1 MFALQVF
8 VGSQVFVSKAGTYF
22 CWVANW
28 QAPKLA
34 YMKFGTNKHSSLFDL
49 IVSDEEN
56 TFYDISP
63 LVSSKWEE
71 RTIDVG
77 LACCHF
83 NKTFF
88 FVTYYLAK

>member
-1 MFALQVF
+1 
-8 VGSQVFVSKAGTYF
+8 
-22 CWVANW
+22 
-28 QAPKLA
+28 
-34 YMKFGTNKHSSLFDL
+34 MKFGTNKHSSLFDL

-83 NKTFF
+83 NRTFF
-88 FVTYYLAK
+88 FITDRGGNKLERLLQAQFFSKI